1 MKRRETKTR
10 VTHSTMYTCECCDYV
25 SSNKYD
31 YSKHLLTIKHR
42 NRECATTDPDKNAS
56 SQELSRHCVCGYKCG
71 SRTSLWR
78 HKKKCDGT
86 PHIDPSNFVL
96 TPEYV
101 LELIKNNHEL
111 QQIVMEQHQTLNH
124 LVKNGT
130 TNISNS
136 NNHSHNKTFN
146 LQFFLNETCKD
157 AMNLMDFVES
167 IQLQL
172 SDIEKMGEIGYAQGI
187 SNIITTNLKALEV
200 TQRPVHCTDKKRE
213 IMYVKESNQ
222 WDKEDANYTRLRH
235 AIKRLA
241 NRNIKLLSCFREK
254 YPDYNNSSSRTSDK
268 YDHIV
273 VEVMG
278 GAGNNDLEKE
288 NKIIRNI
295 SKCVTLDKVDKVDK
309 ALS

>member
-1 MKRRETKTR
+1 MLMPPEKKYACDLCDARFFHQSSRARHQKQCIDKANKKSELNRLVETKF
-10 VTHSTMYTCECCDYV
+10 VNEM
-25 SSNKYD
+25 
-31 YSKHLLTIKHR
+31 
-42 NRECATTDPDKNAS
+42 P
-56 SQELSRHCVCGYKCG
+56 
-71 SRTSLWR
+71 
-78 HKKKCDGT
+78 
-86 PHIDPSNFVL
+86 VL

-101 LELIKNNHEL
+101 LELIRSNQEL
-111 QQIVMEQHQTLNH
+111 QQIIMEQHQTLNN
-124 LVKNGT
+124 LVKNGV
-130 TNISNS
+130 
-136 NNHSHNKTFN
+136 NNTHSHNKTFN

-172 SDIEKMGEIGYAQGI
+172 SDIETMGEVGYAQGI

-295 SKCVTLDKVDKVDK
+295 SKCVTLDKVDK